1 MVSLKLSQPGLFG
14 PLQLEDPAAGGIGI
28 WPVQVT
34 VGLVP
39 DTVPEVGIA
48 PLATAETR
56 RRIDARTAART
67 GKRPLALLALGR
79 RLEAICSSFNNAIRR
94 DCRGSV
100 ESARIWLLGIWKSI
114 VVLPSP
120 RVFTIRASQ
129 LPNER
134 DPNGG
139 IDPRR

>member
-14 PLQLEDPAAGGIGI
+14 PLQLEDPGAGGVGI

-34 VGLVP
+34 VGFVP
-39 DTVPEVGIA
+39 DTVPELGVA

-56 RRIDARTAART
+56 RRIEGRIAART
-67 GKRPLALLALGR
+67 GKRPLPLLAIGR
-79 RLEAICSSFNNAIRR
+79 RLEAICSSFNDA
-94 DCRGSV
+94 DPPACCGSA
-100 ESARIWLLGIWKSI
+100 ESARIWLLSIWKSI
-114 VVLPSP
+114 VVLPSLCA
-120 RVFTIRASQ
+120 FTIRASE

-139 IDPRR
+139 D